1 MDARGALGLVRGG
14 HTVKRIVLLVTLL
27 TAATLSAQTSPQ
39 ADRDLKG
46 AIDLHIYTEPD
57 SIARSIDAL
66 EAAKLARDRGMRA
79 IALKHHYDQT
89 AGLAY
94 LARKLY
100 PGIEVFG
107 GVDMDL
113 TIGGL
118 NPRAVEYMTQV
129 TGGYGKFVFMPT
141 NDAEAQVKYSQQT
154 RPFVKVSENGVLVPE
169 AKAVIAMVAKHDL
182 ILGSGNISAEE
193 TLMVFREGKRQG
205 VTRMIATHGMNAPT
219 FLTIDQAREAA
230 SLGAFIE
237 IVGGNL
243 AGRDAQAKID
253 RFADQIRA
261 IGPASVIMAS
271 DLGQKG
277 NALPPEGFAVF
288 IDAMRKKGFSDEEL
302 DRMTRKNPATLLGLK

>member
-1 MDARGALGLVRGG
+1 MKMKKILALLGAF
-14 HTVKRIVLLVTLL
+14 
-27 TAATLSAQTSPQ
+27 TAVTLSAQSPSQ

-94 LARKLY
+94 LARKMY

-129 TGGYGKFVFMPT
+129 SGGYGKFVFMPT
-141 NDAEAQVKYSQQT
+141 NDSEAQVKYSKQN
-154 RPFVKVSENGVLVPE
+154 RPFVKVSETGQLVPE
-169 AKAVIAMVAKHDL
+169 ARAVIATVAKYDL

-193 TLMVFREGKRQG
+193 ALMVFREGQKQG
-205 VTRMIATHGMNAPT
+205 VKRMIATHGMAAPT
-219 FLTIDQAREAA
+219 FLTIDQAKEAA
-230 SLGAFIE
+230 RLGAFIE

-243 AGRDAQAKID
+243 AGKDAETKID
-253 RFADQIRA
+253 RFAGQIRA
-261 IGPASVIMAS
+261 IGPASIIMAS

-288 IDAMRKKGFSDEEL
+288 IDAMRRKGFTDQEL
-302 DRMTRKNPATLLGLK
+302 DLMTRRNPATLLGLK

>member
-1 MDARGALGLVRGG
+1 MNKILSLFVALA
-14 HTVKRIVLLVTLL
+14 TV
-27 TAATLSAQTSPQ
+27 TLSAQSPSQ

-66 EAAKLARDRGMRA
+66 ETTKLARDRGMRA
-79 IALKHHYDQT
+79 IALKHHYDET

-107 GVDMDL
+107 GVAMNL

-118 NPRAVEYMTQV
+118 NTRAVEYMTQV
-129 TGGYGKFVFMPT
+129 TGRYGKFVFMPT
-141 NDAEAQVKYSQQT
+141 NDSEAQVKYSKQN
-154 RPFVKVSENGVLVPE
+154 RPFVKVSENGALVPE
-169 AKAVIAMVAKHDL
+169 ARAVIAMVAKYDL

-193 TLMVFREGKRQG
+193 TLMVFREGQKQG
-205 VTRMIATHGMNAPT
+205 IKRMIATHGMNAPT
-219 FLTIDQAREAA
+219 FLTIEQAKEAA
-230 SLGAFIE
+230 KLGAFIE

-243 AGRDAQAKID
+243 AGKDAQAKID
-253 RFADQIRA
+253 RFAEQIRA
-261 IGPASVIMAS
+261 IGPASIIMAS

-288 IDAMRKKGFSDEEL
+288 IDAMRKKGFTDQEL
-302 DRMTRKNPATLLGLK
+302 DVMTRKNPATLLGLK

>member
-1 MDARGALGLVRGG
+1 M
-14 HTVKRIVLLVTLL
+14 KRMLLLAVVLATP
-27 TAATLSAQTSPQ
+27 TLSAQSPSQ

-57 SIARSIDAL
+57 SIPRSIDAL
-66 EAAKLARDRGMRA
+66 EAAKLARERGMRA
-79 IALKHHYDQT
+79 IVLKHHYEST

-113 TIGGL
+113 TVGGL

-129 TGGYGKFVFMPT
+129 SGGYGRFVWMPT
-141 NDAEAQVKYSQQT
+141 NDAEAQVKYSKQS
-154 RPFVKVSENGVLVPE
+154 RPIVKVSENGELVAD
-169 AKAVIAMVAKHDL
+169 AKAVIAMIAKHDL

-193 TLMVFREGKRQG
+193 TLMVFREGQRQG
-205 VTRMIATHGMNAPT
+205 VKRMIATHGMAAPT
-219 FLTIDQAREAA
+219 FLTIDQAKEAA
-230 SLGAFIE
+230 RLGAFIE

-243 AGRDAQAKID
+243 AGPDAQKKIE
-253 RFADQIRA
+253 RFAEQIRGV
-261 IGPASVIMAS
+261 GPASVIMSS

-277 NALPPEGFAVF
+277 NALPPDGFAVF
-288 IDAMRKKGFSDEEL
+288 IDAMRKKGFTDQEL
-302 DRMTRKNPATLLGLK
+302 DVMTRRNPATLLGLK

>member
-1 MDARGALGLVRGG
+1 MRGTL
-14 HTVKRIVLLVTLL
+14 LLVLTL
-27 TAATLSAQTSPQ
+27 TAVTLSAQSSQ

-79 IALKHHYDQT
+79 IALKHHYDET

-107 GVDMDL
+107 GVAMNL

-118 NPRAVEYMTQV
+118 NPRAVEYMTQI
-129 TGGYGKFVFMPT
+129 TGGFGRFVFMPT
-141 NDAEAQVKYSQQT
+141 NDSEAQVKYGKQP
-154 RPFVKVSENGVLVPE
+154 RPFVKVSENGELVAE
-169 AKAVIAMVAKHDL
+169 ARAVIEAVAKHDL

-193 TLMVFREGKRQG
+193 TLMVFREGQRQG
-205 VTRMIATHGMNAPT
+205 IKHMIATHAMAAPT
-219 FLTIDQAREAA
+219 FLTIEQAREAA
-230 SLGAFIE
+230 KLGAFIE

-243 AGRDAQAKID
+243 AGKDAQMKID
-253 RFADQIRA
+253 RFAEQIRG
-261 IGPASVIMAS
+261 IGPASIIMAS
-271 DLGQKG
+271 DLGQKA

-288 IDAMRKKGFSDEEL
+288 IDAMRKKGFTDQEL
-302 DRMTRKNPATLLGLK
+302 DVMTRKNPATLLGLK

>member
-1 MDARGALGLVRGG
+1 MLLLAV
-14 HTVKRIVLLVTLL
+14 VLATP
-27 TAATLSAQTSPQ
+27 TLSAQSPSQ

-57 SIARSIDAL
+57 SIPRSIDAL
-66 EAAKLARDRGMRA
+66 EAAKLARERGMRA
-79 IALKHHYDQT
+79 IVLKHHYEST

-113 TIGGL
+113 TVGGL

-129 TGGYGKFVFMPT
+129 SGGYGRFVWKPT
-141 NDAEAQVKYSQQT
+141 NDAEAQVKYSKQS
-154 RPFVKVSENGVLVPE
+154 RPIVKVSENGELVAD
-169 AKAVIAMVAKHDL
+169 AKAVIAMIAKHDL

-193 TLMVFREGKRQG
+193 TLMVFREGQRQG
-205 VTRMIATHGMNAPT
+205 VKRMIATHGMAAPT
-219 FLTIDQAREAA
+219 FLTIDQAKEAA
-230 SLGAFIE
+230 RLGAFIE

-243 AGRDAQAKID
+243 AGPDAQKKIE
-253 RFADQIRA
+253 RFAEQIRGV
-261 IGPASVIMAS
+261 GPASVIMSS

-277 NALPPEGFAVF
+277 NALPPDGFAVF
-288 IDAMRKKGFSDEEL
+288 IDAMRKKGFTDEEL
-302 DRMTRKNPATLLGLK
+302 DVMTRKNPAMLLGLK

>member
-1 MDARGALGLVRGG
+1 MRGTL
-14 HTVKRIVLLVTLL
+14 LLVLTL
-27 TAATLSAQTSPQ
+27 TAVTLSAQSSQ

-79 IALKHHYDQT
+79 IALKHHYDET

-107 GVDMDL
+107 GVAMNL

-118 NPRAVEYMTQV
+118 NPRAVEYMTQI
-129 TGGYGKFVFMPT
+129 TGGFGRFVFMPT
-141 NDAEAQVKYSQQT
+141 NDSEAQVKYGKQP
-154 RPFVKVSENGVLVPE
+154 RPFVKVSENGELVAE
-169 AKAVIAMVAKHDL
+169 ARAVIEAVAKHDL

-193 TLMVFREGKRQG
+193 TLMVFREGQRQG
-205 VTRMIATHGMNAPT
+205 IKHMIATHAMAAPT
-219 FLTIDQAREAA
+219 FLTIEQAREAA
-230 SLGAFIE
+230 KLGAFIE

-243 AGRDAQAKID
+243 AGKDAQTKID
-253 RFADQIRA
+253 RFAEQIRGV
-261 IGPASVIMAS
+261 GPASIIMAS
-271 DLGQKG
+271 DLGQKA

-288 IDAMRKKGFSDEEL
+288 IDAMRKKGFTDQEL
-302 DRMTRKNPATLLGLK
+302 DVMTRKNPATLLGLK

>member
-1 MDARGALGLVRGG
+1 M
-14 HTVKRIVLLVTLL
+14 KRILLLVLTL
-27 TAATLSAQTSPQ
+27 TAVTLSAQSSQ

-66 EAAKLARDRGMRA
+66 EAAKMARDHGMRA
-79 IALKHHYDQT
+79 IALKHHYDET

-107 GVDMDL
+107 GVAMNL

-118 NPRAVEYMTQV
+118 NPRAVEYMTQI
-129 TGGYGKFVFMPT
+129 TGGFGKFVFMPT
-141 NDAEAQVKYSQQT
+141 NDSEAQVKYGKQP
-154 RPFVKVSENGVLVPE
+154 RPFVKVSENGELVAE
-169 AKAVIAMVAKHDL
+169 AKAVIGAVAKYDL

-193 TLMVFREGKRQG
+193 TLMVFREGQRQG
-205 VTRMIATHGMNAPT
+205 IKRMIATHGMAAPT
-219 FLTIDQAREAA
+219 FLTIEQAREAA
-230 SLGAFIE
+230 KLGAFIE

-243 AGRDAQAKID
+243 AGKDAQTKID
-253 RFADQIRA
+253 RFAEQIRG
-261 IGPASVIMAS
+261 IGPASIIMAS
-271 DLGQKG
+271 DLGQKA

-288 IDAMRKKGFSDEEL
+288 IDAMRKKGFTDQEL
-302 DRMTRKNPATLLGLK
+302 DVMTRKNPATLLGLK

>member
-1 MDARGALGLVRGG
+1 M
-14 HTVKRIVLLVTLL
+14 KRTLL
-27 TAATLSAQTSPQ
+27 LALMLTAVTLSAQSSQ

-66 EAAKLARDRGMRA
+66 EAAKLAHDRGMRA
-79 IALKHHYDQT
+79 IALKHHYDET

-107 GVDMDL
+107 GVAMNL

-118 NPRAVEYMTQV
+118 NPRAIEYMTQI
-129 TGGYGKFVFMPT
+129 TGGFGKFVFMPT
-141 NDAEAQVKYSQQT
+141 NDSEAQVKYGKQP
-154 RPFVKVSENGVLVPE
+154 RPFVKVSENGELVAE
-169 AKAVIAMVAKHDL
+169 ARAVIGAVAKYDL

-193 TLMVFREGKRQG
+193 TLMVFREGQRQG
-205 VTRMIATHGMNAPT
+205 VKRMIATHGMAAPT
-219 FLTIDQAREAA
+219 FLTIEQAREAA
-230 SLGAFIE
+230 KLGAFIE

-243 AGRDAQAKID
+243 AGKDAQMKID
-253 RFADQIRA
+253 RFAEQIRG
-261 IGPASVIMAS
+261 IGPASIIMAS
-271 DLGQKG
+271 DLGQKA

-288 IDAMRKKGFSDEEL
+288 IDAMRKKGFTDQEL
-302 DRMTRKNPATLLGLK
+302 DVMTRKNPATLLGLK

>member
-1 MDARGALGLVRGG
+1 MRGTL
-14 HTVKRIVLLVTLL
+14 LLVLTL
-27 TAATLSAQTSPQ
+27 TAVTLSAQSSQ

-79 IALKHHYDQT
+79 IALKHHYDET

-107 GVDMDL
+107 GVAMNL

-118 NPRAVEYMTQV
+118 NSRAVEYMTQI
-129 TGGYGKFVFMPT
+129 TGGFGRFVFMPT
-141 NDAEAQVKYSQQT
+141 NDSEAQVKYGKQP
-154 RPFVKVSENGVLVPE
+154 RPFVKVSENGELVAE
-169 AKAVIAMVAKHDL
+169 ARAVIEAVAKHNL
-182 ILGSGNISAEE
+182 ILGSGNISAED
-193 TLMVFREGKRQG
+193 TLMVFREGQRQG
-205 VTRMIATHGMNAPT
+205 IKHMIATHAMAAPT
-219 FLTIDQAREAA
+219 FLTIEQAREAA
-230 SLGAFIE
+230 KLGAFIE

-243 AGRDAQAKID
+243 AGKDAQMKID
-253 RFADQIRA
+253 RFAEQIRG
-261 IGPASVIMAS
+261 IGPASIIMAS
-271 DLGQKG
+271 DLGQKA

-288 IDAMRKKGFSDEEL
+288 IDAMRKKGFTDQEL
-302 DRMTRKNPATLLGLK
+302 DVMTRKNPATLLGLK

>member
-1 MDARGALGLVRGG
+1 
-14 HTVKRIVLLVTLL
+14 VKKTLL
-27 TAATLSAQTSPQ
+27 LALMLTAVTVSAQSSQ

-79 IALKHHYDQT
+79 IALKHHYDET

-107 GVDMDL
+107 GVAMNL
-113 TIGGL
+113 TVGGL
-118 NPRAVEYMTQV
+118 NPRAVEYMTQI
-129 TGGYGKFVFMPT
+129 TGGFGRFVFMPT
-141 NDAEAQVKYSQQT
+141 NDSEAQVKYGKQT
-154 RPFVKVSENGVLVPE
+154 RPFVTVSENGELVAE
-169 AKAVIAMVAKHDL
+169 ARTVIAAVAKHDL

-193 TLMVFREGKRQG
+193 TLLVFREGQRQG
-205 VTRMIATHGMNAPT
+205 IKRMIATHGMAAPT
-219 FLTIDQAREAA
+219 FLTIEQAREAA
-230 SLGAFIE
+230 KLGAFIE

-243 AGRDAQAKID
+243 AGKDAQVKID
-253 RFADQIRA
+253 RFAEQIRG

-271 DLGQKG
+271 DLGQKA

-288 IDAMRKKGFSDEEL
+288 IDAMRKKGFTDQEL
-302 DRMTRKNPATLLGLK
+302 DVMTRKNPATLLGLK

>member
-1 MDARGALGLVRGG
+1 M
-14 HTVKRIVLLVTLL
+14 KRTLL
-27 TAATLSAQTSPQ
+27 LALMLTAVTLSAQSSQ

-66 EAAKLARDRGMRA
+66 EAAKLAHDRGMRA
-79 IALKHHYDQT
+79 IALKHHYDET

-107 GVDMDL
+107 GVAMNL

-118 NPRAVEYMTQV
+118 NPRAIEYMTQI
-129 TGGYGKFVFMPT
+129 TGGFGKFVFMPT
-141 NDAEAQVKYSQQT
+141 NDSEAQVKYGKQP
-154 RPFVKVSENGVLVPE
+154 RPFVKVSENGELVAE
-169 AKAVIAMVAKHDL
+169 ARAVIGAVAKYDL

-193 TLMVFREGKRQG
+193 TLMVFREGQRQG
-205 VTRMIATHGMNAPT
+205 VKRMIATHGMAAPT
-219 FLTIDQAREAA
+219 FLTIEQAREAA
-230 SLGAFIE
+230 KLGAFIE

-243 AGRDAQAKID
+243 AGKDAQMKID
-253 RFADQIRA
+253 RFAEQIRG
-261 IGPASVIMAS
+261 IGPASIIMAS
-271 DLGQKG
+271 DLGQKA

-288 IDAMRKKGFSDEEL
+288 IDAMRRKGFTDQEL
-302 DRMTRKNPATLLGLK
+302 DVMTRKNPATLLGLK